1 MVAVRQVTLATTW
14 NVAGPKWEVPE
25 CKILSIQRLG
35 TKKRNRKYLID
46 NLQVL
51 SIGWNDNISDILDK
65 VRYIAEINFT
75 CFFFFFP
82 TWLHVKFSLHFC
94 WTVLLWDIWLDT
106 SRFAVILLQNFLGW
120 SPLFISFYWILELFC
135 QVKNIPCECDWH

>member
-1 MVAVRQVTLATTW
+1 MTLSAMVAVRQVTLATTW

-75 CFFFFFP
+75 CFFFFFSNVAP
-82 TWLHVKFSLHFC
+82 CEVLITFLLDSAALRHLAGYFPFRCYSFAKFSWLVTSVYFFLLNFRI
-94 WTVLLWDIWLDT
+94 VL
-106 SRFAVILLQNFLGW
+106 SG
-120 SPLFISFYWILELFC
+120 
-135 QVKNIPCECDWH
+135 